1 MRRDMTDMSRLR
13 IFFAGIWP
21 LPDVADAAEY
31 GLDELSSESRW
42 SLERAPRPPNIDL
55 AFEPERNG

>member
-1 MRRDMTDMSRLR
+1 MRYLNRTYRVLPT
-13 IFFAGIWP
+13 WP

-31 GLDELSSESRW
+31 GLDELNSESRW
-42 SLERAPRPPNIDL
+42 SLERAPHPPNIDP